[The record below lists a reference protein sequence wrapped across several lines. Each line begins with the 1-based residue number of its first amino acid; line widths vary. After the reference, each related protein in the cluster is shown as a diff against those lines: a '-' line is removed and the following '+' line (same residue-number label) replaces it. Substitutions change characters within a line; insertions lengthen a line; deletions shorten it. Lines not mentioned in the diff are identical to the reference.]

1 MSNLHIQVLISPLIL
16 SNSSL
21 SLSLSLSQ
29 DNNKQRM
36 NNDCLNKIEYRI
48 DNLMRVFLKNSYAK

>member
-48 DNLMRVFLKNSYAK
+48 DNLM